1 MKDPVYENQQYNAT
15 IIYSSSKTERPVN
28 PQFVN
33 RVKYVGSEDT
43 KWKNVPSGSPE
54 KCSVLIHNLKI
65 TDSGNYSFRFVGEG
79 KYKWVTNPFT
89 SLTVAGKYKD
99 QNTENNLH
107 ILKFILYT
115 YSMTIEFL
123 KCIFIRME
131 KLWLNNNKI
140 NWKML
145 TFLLSKDA
153 LTYILFW

>member
-1 MKDPVYENQQYNAT
+1 MKDPVYVNQQYNAT

-43 KWKNVPSGSPE
+43 KWITLSSPE
-54 KCSVLIHNLKI
+54 KCSVLIHDLKK

-79 KYKWVTNPFT
+79 NYKWVTQPFT
-89 SLTVAGKYKD
+89 SLIVAGKYKD

-115 YSMTIEFL
+115 
-123 KCIFIRME
+123 
-131 KLWLNNNKI
+131 
-140 NWKML
+140 
-145 TFLLSKDA
+145 
-153 LTYILFW
+153 